1 MRRFA
6 LILALVPGGLAAEE
20 FRQLTGDE
28 ILTALIDRK
37 LAYEGGATQT
47 FEPSMRTQYFSS
59 GPSAGSWA
67 VRGDQ
72 YCSVWPPSD
81 IWACYN
87 IERSGDVIRF
97 IGAGGDLTDGTYV
110 E

>member
-6 LILALVPGGLAAEE
+6 LILALAPGILAAEE

-28 ILTALIDRK
+28 ILAALLDRK

-47 FEPSMRTQYFSS
+47 FEPSMQTQYFSS
-59 GPSAGSWA
+59 GPSTGSWA

-87 IERSGDVIRF
+87 IERKGDVIRF
-97 IGAGGDLTDGTYV
+97 IDAGGGLTDGTYV

>member
-6 LILALVPGGLAAEE
+6 LILALVPGSLAAEE
-20 FRQLTGDE
+20 FRMLSGDE
-28 ILTALIDRK
+28 ILAALTDRK
-37 LAYEGGATQT
+37 LTYEGGATQI
-47 FEPSMRTQYFSS
+47 FESSMQTQYFSN
-59 GPSAGSWA
+59 GPSTGRWA

-87 IERSGDVIRF
+87 IEQKGDVIRF